1 MRKINKIIVHC
12 TATPENRFTS
22 VDDIRKWHKAQGWK
36 DIGYHY
42 VIYLDGT
49 VHEGR
54 PVEQIGSHCKG
65 HNSNSIGIVYVGGID
80 AVKFKA
86 KDTRNTAQKAA
97 LLDMLKFLKNT
108 YLAAEIYGHRDF
120 AAKACPSFDARK
132 EYKDL

>member
-22 VDDIRKWHKAQGWK
+22 VDNIRQWHKAKGWR

-80 AVKFKA
+80 AIKFKE
-86 KDTRNTAQKAA
+86 KDTRNPAQKAA
-97 LLDMLKFLKNT
+97 LLGMLKYLKNI
-108 YLAAEIYGHRDF
+108 YPSAEIHGHRDF

-132 EYKDL
+132 EYEDL

>member
-22 VDDIRKWHKAQGWK
+22 VDNIRQWHKAKGWR

-80 AVKFKA
+80 AIKFKE
-86 KDTRNTAQKAA
+86 KDTRNPAQKAA
-97 LLDMLKFLKNT
+97 LLDMLKYLKNI
-108 YLAAEIYGHRDF
+108 YPSAEIHGHRDF
-120 AAKACPSFDARK
+120 AAKSCPSFDARK